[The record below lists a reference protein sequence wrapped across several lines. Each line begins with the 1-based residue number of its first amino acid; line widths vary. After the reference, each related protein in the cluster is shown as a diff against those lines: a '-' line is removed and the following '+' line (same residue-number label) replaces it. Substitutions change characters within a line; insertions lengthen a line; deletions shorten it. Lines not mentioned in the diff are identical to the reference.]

1 MSEIAIIDYKMS
13 NLFSVKAAC
22 DKVGLSSIITSDPI
36 KIKNA
41 KVAILPGVGAF
52 GEAMKNLDA
61 LKLKNSILDFVQSG
75 KPILGI
81 CLGMQLL
88 FDESDEF
95 GKQKGLGLIPGVVK
109 KFNSNLR
116 NDVKYPVP
124 QIGWNKITQKSI
136 GWKNTFLEDNN
147 DGDFMYFVHSYYVK
161 PNSDNDIISLTTY
174 GGQEYCSSVKKEN
187 IFATQF
193 HPEKS
198 GEVGLKIYKKL
209 LKKLESI

>member
-1 MSEIAIIDYKMS
+1 MSDIAIIDYKMS
-13 NLFSVKAAC
+13 NLFSVRAAC

-52 GEAMKNLDA
+52 GEAMKNLDV
-61 LKLKNSILDFVQSG
+61 LKLKNSILDFVHSG
-75 KPILGI
+75 KPFLGI

-109 KFNSNLR
+109 KFNPNFRS
-116 NDVKYPVP
+116 DVKYPVP
-124 QIGWNKITQKSI
+124 QIGWNKITQNSN
-136 GWKNTFLEDNN
+136 GWKNTLLEDNN
-147 DGDFMYFVHSYYVK
+147 DEDFMYFVHSYFVK

-174 GGQEYCSSVKKEN
+174 GNQEYCSSVKKEN

-198 GEVGLKIYKKL
+198 GGVGLKIYKKL
-209 LKKLESI
+209 QKKLESI